1 MVKEKGEHKQKIVVN
16 VSLEGIKIIDER
28 TLVSKKTLVSEI
40 AHIRTESCC
49 YYNIYP
55 CGATQI

>member
-28 TLVSKKTLVSEI
+28 TLVSKNTLVSEI
-40 AHIRTESCC
+40 AHVRIKL
-49 YYNIYP
+49 
-55 CGATQI
+55 